1 MLAIA
6 GTLSIVGLALGLFF
20 VVYGFRA
27 GVCHVRILET
37 HPDQYAGGRRA
48 RVRGVFYMLIGVGF
62 LVGSGLCFAVILA
75 KMAVVKTGELPD
87 NGLQPTRALAWESR
101 ANGSCGPSVGPKR

>member
-1 MLAIA
+1 VLAVA
-6 GTLSIVGLALGLFF
+6 GTISVVGLALGLFF

-27 GVCHVRILET
+27 GVLRARILET

-62 LVGSGLCFAVILA
+62 IIGSGLCFAVIHA
-75 KMAVVKTGELPD
+75 KMAAVKTGELP
-87 NGLQPTRALAWESR
+87 NNRLQPTGALPWESR
-101 ANGSCGPSVGPKR
+101 ANASRAPSAEPNR